1 MTNKKSM
8 LDLMQEF
15 NMKMEKRLRKRRRK
29 IKRMKQTIAN

>member
-1 MTNKKSM
+1 MTNKKGM

-29 IKRMKQTIAN
+29 IKRMKQTIAK